1 MISIAAFT
9 SYHNTE
15 LQELQDCLIKSDQQD
30 LSMIAVKLA
39 SLNRQAEPV
48 EGDGNCLF
56 RAVADQIA
64 NHPHQGHPITHQM
77 LRFTVVNYLK
87 SHKDEMLVS
96 LMVYVL
102 STVNFVHFEA

>member
-15 LQELQDCLIKSDQQD
+15 LQELQDCLMTSNQQD
-30 LSMIAVKLA
+30 LNMIAVKLA

-48 EGDGNCLF
+48 EGDGDCLF

-64 NHPHQGHPITHQM
+64 NHLYWGHPITHQM
-77 LRFTVVNYLK
+77 LRFTVINYLK

-96 LMVYVL
+96 LMIYVL
-102 STVNFVHFEA
+102 TT